1 MKVAAIKKRDVAR
14 ELTKGYIRLLTQQ
27 ATKGVKAVD
36 NYFFD
41 EEDDE
46 EGVRPFFYGS
56 LAFGIAVS
64 LFIILTI

>member
-1 MKVAAIKKRDVAR
+1 MKVVTIKKRDVAR

-36 NYFFD
+36 DYFFD
-41 EEDDE
+41 EDE

-56 LAFGIAVS
+56 IAFGIAVALLM
-64 LFIILTI
+64 LFIT